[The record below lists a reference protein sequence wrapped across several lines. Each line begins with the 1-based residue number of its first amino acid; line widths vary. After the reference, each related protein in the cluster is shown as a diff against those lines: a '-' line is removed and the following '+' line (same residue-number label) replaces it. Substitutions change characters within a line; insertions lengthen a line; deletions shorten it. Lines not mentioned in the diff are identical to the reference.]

1 MEKSSSTRRAIG
13 SAGCYASQAIRSH
26 GWFNATHARY
36 SSFSW
41 ENQSA
46 QRQIIFA
53 GVAPLLLNLLKRR
66 GGRDNSEIHISTTQT
81 SYGIMHWRACGG
93 KKILIRGQQKC
104 GFDAST
110 LVRHSEI
117 TNEIKDVWALWP
129 KHPLLEKFS
138 MYTQRDTCKNVPC
151 STVCHVGKLKITR
164 MHMNLKMDT

>member
-1 MEKSSSTRRAIG
+1 MPLSGYMVSTWEGRTHNMEKSSSTRRAIS
-13 SAGCYASQAIRSH
+13 SAGCYASQVQSKRSH
-26 GWFNATHARY
+26 GWFDATHAQY
-36 SSFSW
+36 CSFSW

-53 GVAPLLLNLLKRR
+53 GVAPLLLKEKR
-66 GGRDNSEIHISTTQT
+66 GGDNSEIHISTTQT
-81 SYGIMHWRACGG
+81 SYGTMHWRACGG

-138 MYTQRDTCKNVPC
+138 NVYTKRY
-151 STVCHVGKLKITR
+151 L
-164 MHMNLKMDT
+164 